1 MAVAILRTPGFIKKR
16 TNDDDDD
23 DEAEAMIAS
32 FQSPSLRFVA
42 TVATSPTRGGCFP
55 LIKLRT
61 RVLCKEKVHPP
72 FPASHFPSH
81 HLPQPLTD
89 IKSCASLSHSP
100 TRLSRVYREAFLI
113 LSPLHVVSPP
123 LLQDSMMNAC
133 HRGCRLYSICQFVNG
148 NAGFNTS
155 KEECQGGEP
164 TMEAN

>member
-1 MAVAILRTPGFIKKR
+1 MSDAPHPTPCSSSSSPLPRSLQVWRGVLTGGKAEMAVAILRTPGFIKKR
-16 TNDDDDD
+16 TNDDDD

-81 HLPQPLTD
+81 HLPQPFTD

-113 LSPLHVVSPP
+113 L
-123 LLQDSMMNAC
+123 
-133 HRGCRLYSICQFVNG
+133 F
-148 NAGFNTS
+148 T
-155 KEECQGGEP
+155 
-164 TMEAN
+164 